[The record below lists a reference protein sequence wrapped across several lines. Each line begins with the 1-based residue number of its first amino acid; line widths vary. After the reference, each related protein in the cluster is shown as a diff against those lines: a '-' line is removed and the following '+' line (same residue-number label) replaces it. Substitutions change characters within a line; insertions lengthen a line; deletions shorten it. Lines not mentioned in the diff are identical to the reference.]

1 VPLRGHP
8 LLTALCHSVIYRH
21 EYDGTDTRRNHPA
34 AARYPERK
42 PGEKPLG
49 EIMAAHKRKE
59 KKLEEA
65 KINSLK

>member
-1 VPLRGHP
+1 MDSTVPLYNVPTMNTTEVKRAATIRRPRGI
-8 LLTALCHSVIYRH
+8 LK
-21 EYDGTDTRRNHPA
+21 
-34 AARYPERK
+34 RK

-65 KINSLK
+65 KINSPR